1 MSSLIVLKQMVMI
14 FALILTG
21 YFLYKKKL
29 ISGAASKD
37 LSAIVVDVCCPA
49 LIISSMFQDMSG
61 ISRKNV
67 AIVAA
72 AGIVYYAFLILLGFG
87 FAKFLKVPKK
97 DKEAYV
103 LMTVFGNLGFIG
115 LPVASAIL
123 GHESI
128 LYVVIFNFLYNIV
141 IFTFGIMLVK
151 KGVEGV
157 ERSWKDIFTPG
168 FVSCFI
174 AFAIYWFDLTVPAS
188 VQSVVHYCANA
199 CTFLSM
205 LVIGMS
211 VVGMKPAAVFG
222 NRRLLLFTGIR
233 FVLVPVVAALLLQ
246 SVLTDYIMRATV
258 VLMLAL
264 PAGNMP
270 VMLAEQ
276 YGKDAH
282 AISESIILST
292 LLSVVTITFVF
303 MFV

>member
-1 MSSLIVLKQMVMI
+1 MKLFRKMFAEKILRFYEGTEAGISLIRKLPIVSKAVKDTSFGEKSKSRVAVGITAQVIM
-14 FALILTG
+14 LIWE
-21 YFLYKKKL
+21 F
-29 ISGAASKD
+29 I
-37 LSAIVVDVCCPA
+37 
-49 LIISSMFQDMSG
+49 
-61 ISRKNV
+61 RK
-67 AIVAA
+67 
-72 AGIVYYAFLILLGFG
+72 F
-87 FAKFLKVPKK
+87 
-97 DKEAYV
+97 
-103 LMTVFGNLGFIG
+103 
-115 LPVASAIL
+115 
-123 GHESI
+123 

>member
-67 AIVAA
+67 AIVSA

-87 FAKFLKVPKK
+87 FTKFLKVPKK

-141 IFTFGIMLVK
+141 ILELCWSK
-151 KGVEGV
+151 KVSKV
-157 ERSWKDIFTPG
+157 WKDPG
-168 FVSCFI
+168 KISLLPVL
-174 AFAIYWFDLTVPAS
+174 YPA
-188 VQSVVHYCANA
+188 
-199 CTFLSM
+199 L
-205 LVIGMS
+205 L
-211 VVGMKPAAVFG
+211 P
-222 NRRLLLFTGIR
+222 LLFTGLI
-233 FVLVPVVAALLLQ
+233 LLFRHRCRVWCIIVQ
-246 SVLTDYIMRATV
+246 
-258 VLMLAL
+258 
-264 PAGNMP
+264 MP
-270 VMLAEQ
+270 VRFCLCW
-276 YGKDAH
+276 
-282 AISESIILST
+282 
-292 LLSVVTITFVF
+292 
-303 MFV
+303 